1 MANNMRAKERV
12 VVCAAIKHKAKG
24 TIICGARHGNCLNQA
39 VALGIDG
46 SPSSETWEC
55 GFVDADN
62 VFMSRKEAWIVADNM
77 GQIRRP
83 CGFEK
88 DFSNQR
94 EKGVGDSELLF
105 SENLY

>member
-1 MANNMRAKERV
+1 MKAKERV
-12 VVCAAIKHKAKG
+12 VVCAAIRHKSSG

-39 VALGIDG
+39 VSLGVDK
-46 SPSSETWEC
+46 SPSSENWEC

-62 VFMSRKEAWIVADNM
+62 VFMSRKEAWKVADSM

-94 EKGVGDSELLF
+94 APNIGDSELLF